1 MGTIDVVLAFRNSG
15 ASLGKSLGQLETG
28 TQSALYRAID
38 KGAKAFSN
46 VAQSTKSKFSNAFG
60 KAAKEG
66 GDSTAKEMD
75 KAAKKSGDSMKKS
88 WMGVRDFIAN
98 NPITSIFLGGGILS
112 FISDVFGDFMDLDKE
127 SARLAAI
134 FNQPKVAIR
143 SMATELSRS
152 NLNVSIEEIT
162 QTMGAFAQEGLTLN
176 KSMMPAIDSVVA
188 FKGLIGDAADSVI
201 PMIASFEKTGKGA
214 TNVGLM
220 LGSAVQEWGQIAP
233 QAIATMAKYAR
244 ATGTSGNKI
253 ADGFNKIGG
262 TLKQLG
268 ATSEEAQEFMAQ
280 LYDQDYRKMPPM
292 FQAFAHLRKDGAAF
306 ANAIKPAMSQMQ
318 NILRGVP
325 DHLVP
330 QMAESLGISTEIANA
345 MRSGL
350 DYETAVKKQQAKK
363 ASEDII
369 QKRKEQQ
376 DNIKNII
383 DSVQRELTSM
393 MMGVFGA
400 NEEVVKGTLKELG
413 KGLLVVAKTITDLF
427 QDKQFVQNM
436 KDTFNGIK
444 DIVYTISDL
453 FKNMQISPILQW
465 LLNTLSKPE
474 VLATLGGLWGAG
486 KITKMVTGGGLMEN
500 IRSHIPKMGKKTA
513 GGTGDWLDEATASKS
528 GGFFTKE
535 KGEGIAAFFKPLTS
549 ALPGMVSAALGIA
562 AFGAALASTV
572 YLIGEALGGERG
584 KNIAAFIGSIAD
596 SIGRLLKTLLESK
609 PVMTIFETLANI
621 IEKLANAI
629 FKIQETAAG
638 VGGKVLGAA
647 MKLVGLDSSETP
659 STVTTQQATTVTPVV
674 RSAEATAAMTKSLSF
689 DASKKASDNQLLM
702 DIRTILAASLDVERG
717 QLGAIIDQRSIERSK
732 LLLQELDTMRGK

>member
-1 MGTIDVVLAFRNSG
+1 MKDLSYSTS
-15 ASLGKSLGQLETG
+15 T
-28 TQSALYRAID
+28 ALNESMS
-38 KGAKAFSN
+38 KTAKKINGVTDS
-46 VAQSTKSKFSNAFG
+46 VKSKFTNAF
-60 KAAKEG
+60 KSSAKEG
-66 GDSTAKEMD
+66 GDATAKEMD

-88 WMGVRDFIAN
+88 WMGVRNFIAN
-98 NPITSIFLGGGILS
+98 NPITSIFLGGGIFS

-127 SARLAAI
+127 SARLSAI

-162 QTMGAFAQEGLTLN
+162 QTMGAFAQEGINLD

-188 FKGLIGDAADSVI
+188 FKGLIGEAADSVI
-201 PMIASFEKTGKGA
+201 PMIASFQKTGKGA
-214 TNVGLM
+214 TDVGRM
-220 LGSAVQEWGQIAP
+220 LGDAVGEWGNTAP
-233 QAIATMAKYAR
+233 RAIAAMAKYAR
-244 ATGTSGNKI
+244 ATGSSGNQI
-253 ADGFNKIGG
+253 ATGFNKIGG

-268 ATSEEAQEFMAQ
+268 ATSEEAQDFMEM

-292 FQAFAHLRKDGAAF
+292 FQAFAHLKKDGAAF
-306 ANAIKPAMSQMQ
+306 ANAIKPAMGQMQ

-345 MRSGL
+345 MRGGL
-350 DYETAVKKQQAKK
+350 DYETAVRKQQAKA
-363 ASEDII
+363 ASEDIK

-376 DNIKNII
+376 DNISNII
-383 DSVQRELTSM
+383 DGVKRELTAM
-393 MMGVFGA
+393 LIGVFGA
-400 NEEVVKGTLKELG
+400 NEGVVKDTLRELG
-413 KGLLVVAKTITDLF
+413 KGFLSVAKVVTDLF
-427 QDKQFVQNM
+427 KDETFVQNM
-436 KDTFNGIK
+436 KDTFSGIK
-444 DIVYTISDL
+444 TIVTTISGL
-453 FKNMQISPILQW
+453 FKNIEISPMLQW
-465 LLNTLSKPE
+465 LVNTLSKPE

-486 KITKMVTGGGLMEN
+486 KITKMVTGGGLLDN
-500 IRSHIPKMGKKTA
+500 IKSHIPGLGKKGGTA
-513 GGTGDWLDEATASKS
+513 GPTGTGDWLDDAKAGKS

-549 ALPGMVSAALGIA
+549 ALPGMASAALGIA

-609 PVMTIFETLANI
+609 PVMAIFETLANI

-629 FKIQETAAG
+629 FKIQETAMG

-647 MKLVGLDSSETP
+647 MKLIGLDSDTKETAKP
-659 STVTTQQATTVTPVV
+659 TSTISPIT
-674 RSAEATAAMTKSLSF
+674 RSAEATAAMTKSLTF
-689 DASKKASDNQLLM
+689 DASKQASDNQLLM

-717 QLGAIIDQRSIERSK
+717 QLGAIIDQSSIEKSK
-732 LLLQELDTMRGK
+732 LLLQELDTMRGR